1 MKFGILTLSATI
13 ATATAI
19 AVPSVT
25 VTDVRQ
31 DDASGLVT
39 VSYALSGA
47 PAIVTAD
54 IRQGGVSLPAKAL
67 GAMAGDI
74 HKKIDVDGSYS
85 FTWRPDREDGS
96 DIVVSDL
103 SFVVDAWTDDAPPD
117 YMVVGLAETNRTF
130 YYATTNAFPGGLLDN
145 PIYRTDMLV
154 LRYIEAKN
162 KTFKMGAW
170 DVERNA
176 SLENGA
182 RSAEP
187 QYDATLTND
196 FWIGV
201 FEMTQAQGALING
214 NGAGSN
220 WMGWPSAFSNVLYR
234 QMRPLENISYNNVRD
249 GNAVAN
255 FYPYAPAADSY
266 LGKLRKM
273 TGLPF
278 DLPHDA
284 QWEYACRAG
293 NGVGYWGNGE
303 AMKPVGGTPVEHY
316 SYQANSSANVPG
328 RWAKNGGMKSY
339 TSATSSTVW
348 DNQYELDSEH
358 GSAVCGSYPPNSW
371 GIYDMHGNVFEFV
384 ADWVP
389 ASAST
394 WSELAGRPN
403 VSFSDPSK
411 QANGDAPTYE
421 SNYRNKYYRGLRGG
435 CWQRGASEERSAY
448 RTRQVADGK
457 YGSVGLRVVVNI
469 EP

>member
-1 MKFGILTLSATI
+1 MKLGILTFVTTI
-13 ATATAI
+13 ATAAAI

-25 VTDVRQ
+25 VTDVHQ

-39 VSYALSGA
+39 VSYTLSGA

-67 GAMAGDI
+67 GAMSGDI
-74 HKKIDVDGSYS
+74 HTKIDADGTHS

-103 SFVVDAWTDDAPPD
+103 SFVVDAWTDDAPPN

-170 DVERNA
+170 DTGRNV

-182 RSAEP
+182 QSGEP

-201 FEMTQAQGALING
+201 FEITQAQGALING

-220 WMGWPSAFSNVLYR
+220 WTGWPSTFSNVLYR
-234 QMRPLENISYNNVRD
+234 QMRPLENVSYNTVRD
-249 GNAVAN
+249 GNNTAY
-255 FYPYAPAADSY
+255 FYPRDPYANSY

-278 DLPHDA
+278 DLPHDV

-293 NGVGYWGNGE
+293 NEAGYWGDGE
-303 AMKPVGGTPVEHY
+303 AMKPTGTPLNY
-316 SYQANSSANVPG
+316 NSYQANSSANVPG
-328 RWAKNGGMKSY
+328 RWALNGGRKTY
-339 TSATSSTVW
+339 TASSSTNW
-348 DNQYELDSEH
+348 DNLNDLDPNY
-358 GSAVCGSYPPNSW
+358 GTAVVGSYPPNSW
-371 GIYDMHGNVFEFV
+371 GLYDMHGNVFEFV
-384 ADWVP
+384 ADWP
-389 ASAST
+389 ASSAT
-394 WSELAGRPN
+394 AIGLAGKPN
-403 VSFSDPSK
+403 VDFSDPTK
-411 QANGDAPTYE
+411 QANGDAPAYP
-421 SNYRNKYYRGLRGG
+421 SWSSAQAYVYRGLRGG
-435 CWQRGASEERSAY
+435 SWERGASEVRSAS
-448 RTRQVADGK
+448 RNKQPARDT
-457 YGSVGLRVVVNI
+457 YGSVGFRVVVNI
-469 EP
+469 KP